1 MSNNGKTSVGTIGAL
16 IHLDRYY
23 SAKKA
28 YYSGT
33 PLPEYAD
40 PDRDPKSGM
49 VKGDQAFDNFERG
62 VRSMCRYNPV
72 TAALSHVSG
81 YDEEKHREVQVLL
94 GIAEQEINNHDNRR
108 RLI

>member
-23 SAKKA
+23 EAKRS
-28 YYSGT
+28 YYTGT

-40 PDRDPKSGM
+40 PDIDLKSGM

-72 TAALSHVSG
+72 TAALSYISG
-81 YDEEKHREVQVLL
+81 YDEGKHQEVRDLL
-94 GIAEQEINNHDNRR
+94 RIAEQEMADYDNKAKVF
-108 RLI
+108 

>member
-40 PDRDPKSGM
+40 PDIDPKSGM
-49 VKGDQAFDNFERG
+49 VKGDQSFDNFERG

-72 TAALSHVSG
+72 TASLAHVAG
-81 YDEEKHREVQVLL
+81 YDEDKHQEVRDLL
-94 GIAEQEINNHDNRR
+94 RIAEQEMADYDNKAKVF
-108 RLI
+108 